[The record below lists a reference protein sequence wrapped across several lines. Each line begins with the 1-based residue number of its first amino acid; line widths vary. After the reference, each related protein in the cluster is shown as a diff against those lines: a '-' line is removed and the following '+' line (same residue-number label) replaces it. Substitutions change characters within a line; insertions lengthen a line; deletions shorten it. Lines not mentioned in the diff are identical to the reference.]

1 MGRFQ
6 PGSLVSQAT
15 LITLLHLLFTEVHD
29 LYAWF
34 SQKRDKA
41 SSYTR
46 WLTLCSHLGNIYEQS
61 ICTIPELSINIP
73 PPIFTGEEIEA
84 NKFESFTKQVNGGE
98 KWSLAPAESSKK
110 HHGICLTPLPT
121 FSSSSFPAPT
131 PPHSSTPATQAYF
144 LFFPGLCSSTLSTF
158 SFSFSILSSF
168 VYQLNCYSF
177 RPAFSDHLKPAQV
190 PVLGAPHIYQSHQG
204 FVCVIIYGVSSF
216 H

>member
-29 LYAWF
+29 LCAWF

-73 PPIFTGEEIEA
+73 PPIFIGEEIEA
-84 NKFESFTKQVNGGE
+84 NKFESFTKQVNGE
-98 KWSLAPAESSKK
+98 KNGVLPQQSPPRNTMAFAWHPYLLFLPPLSLPPPL
-110 HHGICLTPLPT
+110 LTLLLQPHKLT
-121 FSSSSFPAPT
+121 FSSSQGRA
-131 PPHSSTPATQAYF
+131 PPHLAHSHSPSPFSLLLFTSLIATPSGQLSLTTSSQLRF
-144 LFFPGLCSSTLSTF
+144 L
-158 SFSFSILSSF
+158 
-168 VYQLNCYSF
+168 Y
-177 RPAFSDHLKPAQV
+177 
-190 PVLGAPHIYQSHQG
+190 
-204 FVCVIIYGVSSF
+204 
-216 H
+216 